1 MSKNVKRCLKE
12 PISEISLAADLL
24 SQAVR
29 AHFDGD
35 SILAEHLFQKADIPA
50 IRDWTESI
58 WGPMGVYSQL
68 VKTLGN
74 PKTLPKN
81 ERDSVRMPTKSLE
94 IELLKRDGFNC
105 RFCGIPLIR
114 KETRVFFHKKYPNA
128 VRWGKTNTEQ
138 HAAFQAMW
146 MQFDH
151 LIPHAR
157 GGKTSKD
164 NLLITCAPC
173 NYGRMNFLVD
183 EIGLFKPNTD
193 IENLSTWVG
202 LEMGLILE

>member
-1 MSKNVKRCLKE
+1 MTMTVKRCLKE
-12 PISEISLAADLL
+12 TISEISLAADLL
-24 SQAVR
+24 NQSAT

-35 SILAEHLFQKADIPA
+35 SILAEQLLIKADISV

-58 WGPMGVYSQL
+58 WGQAGVYSHL

-81 ERDSVRMPTKSLE
+81 ERDSVRMPSKSLE
-94 IELLKRDGFNC
+94 LELLKRDGFNC

-114 KETRVFFHKKYPNA
+114 KETRIFFQKKYPNA
-128 VRWGKTNTEQ
+128 VMWGKTNSEQ

-157 GGKTSKD
+157 GGKTSKE

-183 EIGLFKPNTD
+183 EIGLIKPNTD
-193 IENLSTWVG
+193 QENLSTWNG
-202 LEMGLILE
+202 LENGLIH

>member
-1 MSKNVKRCLKE
+1 MNVQRCLKE
-12 PISEISLAADLL
+12 PIPEISLAADLL
-24 SQAVR
+24 SQSVR

-35 SILAEHLFQKADIPA
+35 SILAEHLLKKADIPA
-50 IRDWTESI
+50 IRMWTESI
-58 WGPMGVYSQL
+58 WGQAGVYSQL
-68 VKTLGN
+68 VKILGN

-81 ERDSVRMPTKSLE
+81 ERDPVRMPSKSIEL
-94 IELLKRDGFNC
+94 ELLKRDGFNC

-114 KETRVFFHKKYPNA
+114 KETRVFFQKKYPNA
-128 VRWGKTNTEQ
+128 VMWGKTNSEQ

-157 GGKTSKD
+157 GGKTSKE

-183 EIGLFKPNTD
+183 EIGLIKPNTD
-193 IENLSTWVG
+193 LENLSTWNG
-202 LEMGLILE
+202 LENSLIH